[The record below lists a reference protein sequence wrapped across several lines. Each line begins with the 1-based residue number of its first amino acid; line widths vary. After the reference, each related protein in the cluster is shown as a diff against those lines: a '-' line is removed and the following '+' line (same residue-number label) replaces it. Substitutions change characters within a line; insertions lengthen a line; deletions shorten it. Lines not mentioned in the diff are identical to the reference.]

1 MGFYTIL
8 HFTVAIFDLYV
19 HIVIIFI
26 ITKDDALTVKM

>member
-26 ITKDDALTVKM
+26 TKDDALTVKM